1 MNTRFRTARYTNFSL
16 WATWCPCV
24 QPFEEFTV
32 VRKMSSPSFLF
43 SDEARLQRFCSR
55 SRNKIN
61 YELRYFCFWG
71 WYYLILNIWLYSLL
85 CWNFCVEEWTRSLS
99 LDIKL
104 FYWSLSAL
112 NVGRLSVKKTRN
124 FWIFLFITFKYSY
137 YFFFFFL
144 EIMRAF

>member
-104 FYWSLSAL
+104 FYWSLSAI

-137 YFFFFFL
+137 FFFL